1 MSTTET
7 VILHGLAP
15 SPPCL
20 TVERALQLKGIAY
33 ERIDFQPGPHVVQ
46 MEALYGEGRTT
57 VPGLTIG
64 DERIHGSTAI
74 LPRLE
79 EFSPE
84 VSLYP
89 AGRAEAV
96 REAELWGE
104 QALQGIARRLPWGAL
119 HFRPESLGTFGGAG
133 PLDGPG
139 TDFAIKLIH
148 GSWRYNQ
155 ITAAWLQSALAELPP
170 LLEHAE
176 QLIADGTIGG
186 GEANAAD
193 LQIAASLR
201 VMLTVG
207 DLLPLIEGRPTD
219 DLARRWFPDYA
230 GLVPVG
236 AFPAGWVPQ
245 R

>member
-1 MSTTET
+1 MSTTGPA
-7 VILHGLAP
+7 ILHGIAP

-33 ERIDFQPGPHVVQ
+33 ERIDFQPGRHVVD

-64 DERIHGSTAI
+64 DERIHGSVTI
-74 LPRLE
+74 LSRLE
-79 EFSPE
+79 ELVPD
-84 VSLYP
+84 VPLYP
-89 AGRAEAV
+89 VENAAAV

-104 QALQGIARRLPWGAL
+104 QQLQGSARRLPWAAL
-119 HFRPESLGTFGGAG
+119 HFRPEALGTFGGAD

-139 TDFAIKLIH
+139 TDFAMKLIH

-155 ITAAWLQSALAELPP
+155 ITAAWTQRALAGFPA

-176 QLIADGTIGG
+176 QLVADGTIGG
-186 GEANAAD
+186 PDANAAD
-193 LQIAASLR
+193 LQIAANLR
-201 VMLTVG
+201 VVLTVG
-207 DLLPLIEGRPTD
+207 DLLPLVEGALQ
-219 DLARRWFPDYA
+219 DLALRWFPDYP
-230 GLVPVG
+230 GFVPAG
-236 AFPAGWVPQ
+236 AFPAGWVPS